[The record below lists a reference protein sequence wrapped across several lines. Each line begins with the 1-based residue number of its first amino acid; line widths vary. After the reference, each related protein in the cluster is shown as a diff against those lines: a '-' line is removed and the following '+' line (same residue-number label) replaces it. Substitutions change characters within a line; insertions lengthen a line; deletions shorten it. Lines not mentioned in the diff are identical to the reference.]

1 MKQKYIKPAGMVAF
15 IAYMQMFVPLSIDL
29 YLPALPEMAGV
40 FSASE
45 FLVNLTLAGF
55 FLVFAVGIIL
65 FGPLAD
71 KYGRRKVLLTG
82 AACYTMASLGC
93 AFSPSIYAL
102 IGWRLLQALG
112 AGAIITVSTA
122 LIKDCFRGALMKK
135 ILAITQ
141 ALSVIAPTCAP
152 LLGGFLLTFT
162 DWRGAFLVLTL
173 LGVLT
178 FVVSLLLTETLR
190 EGTRFTGSIFSSF
203 RLFSAFL
210 RRGRFM
216 GILVMF
222 SLLAAPYMAYLSVS
236 SFVYIDEFH
245 LTPQMYSLYYAVN
258 SAAAVAGPILYL
270 RLTHSASNQTIT
282 RLAFALSALSAIL
295 LYTFGDMGPLC
306 FLLGFLPF
314 TIVESVIR
322 PFAMDVLL
330 NIVKKDAGTASAL
343 INFVPT
349 LLGSLGMMAGTLP
362 WPDFIMGLAILLAFA
377 TSGAIVI
384 YCFIREV

>member
-1 MKQKYIKPAGMVAF
+1 
-15 IAYMQMFVPLSIDL
+15 
-29 YLPALPEMAGV
+29 
-40 FSASE
+40 
-45 FLVNLTLAGF
+45 
-55 FLVFAVGIIL
+55 
-65 FGPLAD
+65 
-71 KYGRRKVLLTG
+71 
-82 AACYTMASLGC
+82 
-93 AFSPSIYAL
+93 
-102 IGWRLLQALG
+102 
-112 AGAIITVSTA
+112 
-122 LIKDCFRGALMKK
+122 
-135 ILAITQ
+135 
-141 ALSVIAPTCAP
+141 
-152 LLGGFLLTFT
+152 
-162 DWRGAFLVLTL
+162 
-173 LGVLT
+173 
-178 FVVSLLLTETLR
+178 
-190 EGTRFTGSIFSSF
+190 
-203 RLFSAFL
+203 
-210 RRGRFM
+210 M

-384 YCFIREV
+384 YCLIREV

>member
-1 MKQKYIKPAGMVAF
+1 
-15 IAYMQMFVPLSIDL
+15 
-29 YLPALPEMAGV
+29 
-40 FSASE
+40 
-45 FLVNLTLAGF
+45 
-55 FLVFAVGIIL
+55 
-65 FGPLAD
+65 
-71 KYGRRKVLLTG
+71 
-82 AACYTMASLGC
+82 MASLGC
-93 AFSPSIYAL
+93 AFSPSIYVL

-135 ILAITQ
+135 ILAVTQ

-162 DWRGAFLVLTL
+162 DWRGAFLVLTA
-173 LGVLT
+173 LGILT
-178 FVVSLLLTETLR
+178 MAISFFLTETLR

-203 RLFSAFL
+203 RLFSTFF
-210 RRGRFM
+210 RQRDFM

-245 LTPQMYSLYYAVN
+245 LSPQRYSLYYGVN
-258 SAAAVAGPILYL
+258 SAAAVAGPIIYL
-270 RLTHSASNQTIT
+270 RLTRHASNKTIT
-282 RLAFALSALSAIL
+282 RLSFAISVLSALL
-295 LYTFGDMGPLC
+295 LYAFGAMGPVF

-362 WPDFIMGLAILLAFA
+362 WPNFILGLSVLLALA
-377 TSGAIVI
+377 TAGAIAI
-384 YCFIREV
+384 YGFVRQI